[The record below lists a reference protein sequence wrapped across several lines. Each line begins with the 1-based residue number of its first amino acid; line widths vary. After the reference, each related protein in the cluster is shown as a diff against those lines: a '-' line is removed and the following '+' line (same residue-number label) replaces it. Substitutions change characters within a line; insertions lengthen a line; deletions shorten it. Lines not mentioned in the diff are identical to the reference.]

1 MNDLRTP
8 VGILFVLFG
17 LIVTAVGIFAADNTA
32 PLTDTNINLY
42 VGLFMLVFG
51 GGMLW
56 MGLRSAS

>member
-8 VGILFVLFG
+8 VGMLFLLFG
-17 LIVTAVGIFAADNTA
+17 VIVTGMGLFAVDNTA
-32 PLTDTNINLY
+32 PLTDVNVNLY
-42 VGLFMLVFG
+42 VGLFMLAFG

>member
-1 MNDLRTP
+1 MSDLRTP
-8 VGILFVLFG
+8 VGILFLLFG
-17 LIVTAVGIFAADNTA
+17 VIVTAMGIFGTHNTA
-32 PLTDTNINLY
+32 PLTELNVNLY

>member
-8 VGILFVLFG
+8 VGILFLLFG
-17 LIVTAVGIFAADNTA
+17 LIVTAVGIFAPENTA
-32 PLTDTNINLY
+32 PLTEVNVNLY

-56 MGLRSAS
+56 MGIRSAS

>member
-8 VGILFVLFG
+8 VGMLFLLFG
-17 LIVTAVGIFAADNTA
+17 LIVTAVGIFAPDSRA
-32 PLTDTNINLY
+32 PLTEVNVNLY

>member
-8 VGILFVLFG
+8 VGMLFVLFG
-17 LIVTAVGIFAADNTA
+17 LIVAGMGIFAPENTA
-32 PLTDTNINLY
+32 PLTDTNVNLY

>member
-8 VGILFVLFG
+8 VGMLFLLFG
-17 LIVTAVGIFAADNTA
+17 VIVTAMGLFASDNTA
-32 PLTDTNINLY
+32 SLTEVNVNLY

>member
-8 VGILFVLFG
+8 VGMLFLLFG
-17 LIVTAVGIFAADNTA
+17 VIVTGVGLFIPEYSA
-32 PLTDTNINLY
+32 PLTEANVNLY

>member
-8 VGILFVLFG
+8 VGMLFLLFG
-17 LIVTAVGIFAADNTA
+17 LIVTAVGLFAADNTA
-32 PLTDTNINLY
+32 PLTDVNVNLY
-42 VGLFMLVFG
+42 VGVFMLVFG